1 MKLGRT
7 ACRFEPLLVRRI
19 PIMPN
24 EEGMPEDPTPDQNRK
39 GDMGKGS
46 LQESQDRNKGA
57 SQSKQGPRRV
67 PVRKIRTAKK

>member
-1 MKLGRT
+1 
-7 ACRFEPLLVRRI
+7 
-19 PIMPN
+19 MPD

-46 LQESQDRNKGA
+46 FQESQDRTKGA

-67 PVRKIRTAKK
+67 PVRKIVTAKK